1 MEREELEELTL
12 AKLREQEA
20 EMRDADAAWT
30 TEDEVDAPPPLP
42 DDEPLSLA
50 EMRDADAA
58 WTTEDE
64 VDAPPPLPDD
74 EPVSLVEEER
84 TTEERTE
91 AGEELAQQDAAR
103 EEVGGFVH
111 SGIFP
116 RRNLPASSDAFF
128 LSSSGPPELVVS
140 CPLHGV
146 I

>member
-1 MEREELEELTL
+1 MRREYERAHAQDMEREELEELTL
-12 AKLREQEA
+12 AKLREQE
-20 EMRDADAAWT
+20 
-30 TEDEVDAPPPLP
+30 
-42 DDEPLSLA
+42 A